1 VDNFTVSDQ
10 HCSICQW
17 SPAPA
22 LVVVLWIAT
31 TVVTVWTA
39 ALWLTGADAAGSL
52 IAAVTAS
59 GLAVWA
65 FWATRARPRLL
76 ADPDGVTVRGFG
88 APRHHPWPL
97 VQDVRIVRTRR
108 LGRESSLL
116 EIDTVRADGTEQLL
130 LFGRLDL
137 AADPED
143 VLPVLLAARPGA

>member
-1 VDNFTVSDQ
+1 MTLWV
-10 HCSICQW
+10 
-17 SPAPA
+17 AAAA
-22 LVVVLWIAT
+22 LG
-31 TVVTVWTA
+31 VWTA
-39 ALWLTGADAAGSL
+39 ILWATDADAPGRL
-52 IAAVTAS
+52 LAAVTAS

-65 FWATRARPRLL
+65 FWATRARPRLQ

-97 VQDVRIVRTRR
+97 VQDVRVVRTRR
-108 LGRESSLL
+108 LGRESSFL

-143 VLPVLLAARPGA
+143 VLPVLLAVRP